1 MASNCY
7 SKSLT
12 RKGGRFLLKLKR
24 GFNSAWSISGVWTIV
39 LLTIVQTWGC
49 RLEGSQPQFQLRGAL
64 QAGVVQTN
72 PITSQQITNLTF
84 ILNGWGLAVRDLN
97 EDGWPD
103 LVLGGKPG
111 WGGVYFS
118 DRGHWKFTNATSRLS
133 ETIQKSAIAGILVT
147 DLDRDGRLD
156 LITST
161 YDSGIWVSYG
171 DGRNGF
177 RTHAASYHPPK
188 GVYWGGMASADI
200 DQNGTVDIIGLGYRK
215 NRSRNYNSLRTHGG
229 PDRRLINTSTMAPG
243 EFDADRFRVSSTGL
257 VAEMGA
263 PSVILLNQGSTNL
276 NLRPFSA
283 IADYGKSTDKAL
295 ELDWSLSCAF
305 QDINGDGL
313 PDLYVC
319 NDYHSPDR
327 LWINVGG
334 GRFVDKIAEYLPYT
348 SLFSMGVAFT
358 DLNQDGVPDWIVT
371 DMLPRSPVQ
380 RILEYDDTYLNEKPS
395 ELFGSLRQISRNTM
409 FVSNRPQVTW
419 NEIGTLNGLAAS
431 GWSWG
436 PVWLDIN
443 GDGRTDLLVPSGY
456 AQNLQDQGK
465 PRDIGLTDFYS
476 TKENGL
482 FVFVQT
488 PDGRFQEQSE
498 ALGLNQ
504 ARSITMAV
512 VPCDMDHDGDPDL
525 VVHNFAEPLQMFEN
539 RTDGRFVCISL
550 EVSSGGGPLEGTR
563 VRWKSGTRAVSS
575 TWFGGGTYLSSPP
588 PEFYAPLDSGVSK
601 VSVEVTWG
609 DGRVDEYSLS
619 AGWHGIRA
627 PRSKSSESTR
637 PPVAVEPPARSKP
650 FARGGEFRLPGTSGD
665 HHDDLFL
672 QIYLP
677 ISLDKNRFLH
687 QTLGSHVWLADS
699 GGGSLVKLTHLGGGI
714 TNWSAE
720 LILKRVSPAPAAFLP
735 GPSLGWIE
743 NTYRHGA
750 GLKAGLSRLE
760 SGSRV
765 QSIGTVPEHGLTG
778 VVGPDSGPWL
788 LGGAGYFGRFPEH
801 PRVFLWDV
809 AHGTGVAVTNLPFES
824 RISDAVWLDSG
835 GDGTWVV
842 AEWFGQIW
850 ETSEPV
856 GSGRWKPILGRAEQ
870 SAGSHVQAALFKGL
884 DSKIRGREEMLVAG
898 YGLNNEWVFRAD
910 GNLGWLLHRSTNE
923 TEFSGLIESMW
934 DAEGVARPLIP
945 FKHFKGDPDEAPF
958 SNVVDYS
965 KARGKRIHRG
975 MGEAKRVDVAN
986 SMLLKGGSGRWE
998 RRPLPLE
1005 LQVAPIRDA
1014 VVIPTPDGP
1023 AWLIT
1028 FKETEG
1034 HRTFGSPPQS
1044 WPALVYWPGAI
1055 GGIGKVTSAETLGF
1069 DGLIG
1074 DAQLIVVG
1082 ETVQPFQ
1089 VLAVWKEG
1097 RRCSVYGLAGQSP

>member
-1 MASNCY
+1 MTMI
-7 SKSLT
+7 LV
-12 RKGGRFLLKLKR
+12 GE
-24 GFNSAWSISGVWTIV
+24 
-39 LLTIVQTWGC
+39 VQMYG
-49 RLEGSQPQFQLRGAL
+49 QAPQFKSRSVL
-64 QAGVVQTN
+64 QAGISQTN
-72 PITSQQITNLTF
+72 PITSQQVSNITF
-84 ILNGWGLAVRDLN
+84 ILNGWGLAIRDINL
-97 EDGWPD
+97 DGWPD

-111 WGGVYFS
+111 WGGVYYS
-118 DRGHWKFTNATSRLS
+118 DRGPWKFTNANARLS
-133 ETIQKSAIAGILVT
+133 ETTQKSTIAGIVIT
-147 DLDRDGRLD
+147 DLDRDGQLD

-161 YDSGIWVSYG
+161 YDAGIRVSHG
-171 DGRNGF
+171 NGQAGLS
-177 RTHAASYHPPK
+177 TQDLGYNAPK
-188 GVYWGGMASADI
+188 GAYWGGMAVSDI
-200 DQNGTVDIIGLGYRK
+200 DQDGNVDIVALGYRQ
-215 NRSRNYNSLRTHGG
+215 NRSRNSHSMRTSGG
-229 PDRRLINTSTMAPG
+229 ADRRFINTSSMGSG
-243 EFDADRFRVSSTGL
+243 EFDSDRFRVSSTGL

-263 PSVILLNQGSTNL
+263 ASAVLSNRGGTNL
-276 NLRPFSA
+276 IFRPFST
-283 IADYGKSTDKAL
+283 IADYGNSVDKAL

-327 LWINVGG
+327 LWINAGG
-334 GRFVDKIAEYLPYT
+334 GRFVDKIEDHVPYT

-358 DLNQDGVPDWIVT
+358 DINKDGVPDWIVT
-371 DMLPRSPVQ
+371 DMLPRNPTQ

-395 ELFGSLRQISRNTM
+395 ELFGSLRQISRNTV
-409 FVSNRPQVTW
+409 FVSNRPHRTW
-419 NEIGTLNGLAAS
+419 NEVGTLNGLAAS

-465 PRDIGLTDFYS
+465 PRDLGVADFYS

-498 ALGLNQ
+498 VLGLAQ

-539 RTDGRFVCISL
+539 RTDGRFVCLSL
-550 EVSSGGGPLEGTR
+550 EATPGGLPLEGTR
-563 VRWKSGTRAVSS
+563 VRWKSGTRAGPS

-601 VSVEVTWG
+601 VSVEVTWV
-609 DGRVDEYSLS
+609 DERVDEYSLPP
-619 AGWHGIRA
+619 GWHGIRA
-627 PRSKSSESTR
+627 PKSKPPGPTR
-637 PPVAVEPPARSKP
+637 PPVTAELPVRSTPYNK
-650 FARGGEFRLPGTSGD
+650 RGEFRLPGTSGD

-672 QIYLP
+672 QVHLP
-677 ISLDKNRFLH
+677 VSLDGNRFLH
-687 QTLGSHVWLADS
+687 KTLGNQVWVADS
-699 GGGSLVKLTHLGGGI
+699 GGGSLVKLTQSGGGI

-735 GPSLGWIE
+735 GPNLGWIE

-750 GLKAGLSRLE
+750 RYKAGVSRLE
-760 SGSRV
+760 SGSSI
-765 QSIGTVPEHGLTG
+765 QAIGTVPDHGLTR

-788 LGGAGYFGRFPEH
+788 LGGAGHFGRFPEY
-801 PRVFLWDV
+801 PNAVLWDV
-809 AHGTGVAVTNLPFES
+809 AAGTGAAVTNLPFES
-824 RISDAVWLDSG
+824 RISDAVWMDSG
-835 GDGTWVV
+835 GGGTWVV
-842 AEWFGQIW
+842 SEWFGRIW
-850 ETSEPV
+850 ETSEFV
-856 GSGRWKPILGRAEQ
+856 GSGRWKPIVGPVDPA
-870 SAGSHVQAALFKGL
+870 AVTHVQTALFKGPG
-884 DSKIRGREEMLVAG
+884 SRVRGREEVLVAG

-910 GNLGWLLHRSTNE
+910 GHLGWLLVRSTNE

-958 SNVVDYS
+958 SNVVEYS

-975 MGEAKRVDVAN
+975 MGAAKRVDVAN
-986 SMLLKGGSGRWE
+986 SMLSKGDSGRWE

-1014 VVIPTPDGP
+1014 VVIPTPEGP

-1028 FKETEG
+1028 FKETDG

-1044 WPALVYWPGAI
+1044 WPALVFWPGST
-1055 GGIGKVTSAETLGF
+1055 GGTGKVSSAEGLGF
-1069 DGLIG
+1069 SGLIG
-1074 DAQLIVVG
+1074 DAQLIVAG

-1089 VLAVWKEG
+1089 VLAVWTDG
-1097 RRCSVYGLAGQSP
+1097 RRCSVYRRSDQTP

>member
-1 MASNCY
+1 M
-7 SKSLT
+7 KT
-12 RKGGRFLLKLKR
+12 
-24 GFNSAWSISGVWTIV
+24 GVWVIV
-39 LLTIVQTWGC
+39 LVTIIQIC
-49 RLEGSQPQFQLRGAL
+49 FFRLEGSQPQFQARGAL
-64 QAGVVQTN
+64 QAGVVQTD
-72 PITSQQITNLTF
+72 PITSQQITNITF
-84 ILNGWGLAVRDLN
+84 ILNGWGLAIRDLN

-111 WGGVYFS
+111 WGGVHYS
-118 DRGHWKFTNATSRLS
+118 DRGPWKFTNAASRLP
-133 ETIQKSAIAGILVT
+133 ETIRKSTIAGVLVT
-147 DLDRDGRLD
+147 DLDSDGQLD
-156 LITST
+156 LVTST
-161 YDSGIWVSYG
+161 YDAGIRVSH
-171 DGRNGF
+171 GRGKHGF
-177 RTHAASYHPPK
+177 RTEDVGYPAPK

-200 DQNGTVDIIGLGYRK
+200 DQNGTVDIIGLGYRQ
-215 NRSRNYNSLRTHGG
+215 NRSRNYNSLRANGG
-229 PDRRLINTSTMAPG
+229 ADRRLINTSSTGSG
-243 EFDADRFRVSSTGL
+243 EFDSDRFRVSNTGL

-263 PSVILLNQGSTNL
+263 ASVILLNQGRTNL
-276 NLRPFSA
+276 SLRPFSSL
-283 IADYGKSTDKAL
+283 ADYGRSTDKAL

-334 GRFVDKIAEYLPYT
+334 GRFVDKIHEYLPYT

-371 DMLPRSPVQ
+371 DMLPRSPIQ
-380 RILEYDDTYLNEKPS
+380 RILEYDDSYLNEKPS
-395 ELFGSLRQISRNTM
+395 ELFGSLRQISRNTV
-409 FVSNRPQVTW
+409 FVSNRPRTTW
-419 NEIGTLNGLAAS
+419 NELGTLKGLAAS

-443 GDGRTDLLVPSGY
+443 GDGGMDLLVPSGY

-465 PRDIGLTDFYS
+465 PRDIGLNDFYS

-488 PDGRFQEQSE
+488 SDGRFQEQSE
-498 ALGLNQ
+498 ALGLNP

-525 VVHNFAEPLQMFEN
+525 VVHNFADPLQIFEN

-550 EVSSGGGPLEGTR
+550 EVTPGGVPLEGTR

-601 VSVEVTWG
+601 VSVEVTWV
-609 DGRVDEYSLS
+609 DGRVDEYSLPP
-619 AGWHGIRA
+619 GWHGLRA
-627 PRSKSSESTR
+627 PKSRPPGPTR
-637 PPVAVEPPARSKP
+637 PTVAVEPRALPKP
-650 FARGGEFRLPGTSGD
+650 YAKGLELRLPGTSGD

-672 QIYLP
+672 QVYLP
-677 ISLDKNRFLH
+677 VSLDKNRFLH
-687 QTLGSHVWLADS
+687 KTLGSQVWLADS
-699 GGGSLVKLTHLGGGI
+699 GGGSLVTLTHSGGGI

-735 GPSLGWIE
+735 GTNLAWIE

-760 SGSRV
+760 SGSRTP
-765 QSIGTVPEHGLTG
+765 SIGTVPDHGLTC
-778 VVGPDSGPWL
+778 VAGPDSGPWL

-801 PRVFLWDV
+801 PNVVLWEV
-809 AHGTGVAVTNLPFES
+809 PTGTGAAVTNLPFES
-824 RISDAVWLDSG
+824 RISDAVWMDSG
-835 GDGTWVV
+835 GGGTWVV
-842 AEWFGQIW
+842 SEWFGRVW
-850 ETSEPV
+850 ETSEP
-856 GSGRWKPILGRAEQ
+856 GAAGRWKPIVAPSDSGAV
-870 SAGSHVQAALFKGL
+870 SHVQTALFKG
-884 DSKIRGREEMLVAG
+884 SGSRIRGREEVLVAG

-910 GNLGWLLHRSTNE
+910 GNLGWLLLRSTNE

-934 DAEGVARPLIP
+934 DAEGMARPLIP

-958 SNVVDYS
+958 SNVVEYS

-986 SMLLKGGSGRWE
+986 SMLSKGDSGRWE

-1014 VVIPTPDGP
+1014 VVIPTPEGP

-1044 WPALVYWPGAI
+1044 WPALVFWPGSA
-1055 GGIGKVTSAETLGF
+1055 GGTGKVSRAEGLGF
-1069 DGLIG
+1069 SGLIG
-1074 DAQLIVVG
+1074 DAQLIVVD

-1089 VLAVWKEG
+1089 VLAVWKDG
-1097 RRCSVYGLAGQSP
+1097 RRCSVYGAAAQSP

>member
-1 MASNCY
+1 M
-7 SKSLT
+7 
-12 RKGGRFLLKLKR
+12 
-24 GFNSAWSISGVWTIV
+24 II
-39 LLTIVQTWGC
+39 QTWVF
-49 RLEGSQPQFQLRGAL
+49 RMEGSEPQFQARGAL

-72 PITSQQITNLTF
+72 QITSQHITNITF
-84 ILNGWGLAVRDLN
+84 ILNGWGLAIRDLN

-111 WGGVYFS
+111 WGGIYYS
-118 DRGHWKFTNATSRLS
+118 DRGPWKFTNATSRLS
-133 ETIQKSAIAGILVT
+133 EAIQKSAIAGVVVS
-147 DLDRDGRLD
+147 DLDSDGRLD

-161 YDSGIWVSYG
+161 YDVGIRVSYG
-171 DGRNGF
+171 NGRLGF
-177 RTHAASYHPPK
+177 RTQDVSYPPPK

-200 DQNGTVDIIGLGYRK
+200 DQNGRVDIIALGYRQ
-215 NRSRNYNSLRTHGG
+215 NRSRNYNSLRTNGG
-229 PDRRLINTSTMAPG
+229 TDRRLINTSSMAPG
-243 EFDADRFRVSSTGL
+243 EFDSDRFRVSNTGL

-263 PSVILLNQGSTNL
+263 ASVILLNQGSTNL
-276 NLRPFSA
+276 TLRPFSA
-283 IADYGKSTDKAL
+283 IADYGNSSDKAL

-334 GRFVDKIAEYLPYT
+334 GRFVDKIHEYLPYT

-358 DLNQDGVPDWIVT
+358 DLNQDGIPDWIVT
-371 DMLPRSPVQ
+371 DMLPRNPVQ

-395 ELFGSLRQISRNTM
+395 ELFGSLRQISRNTV

-419 NEIGTLNGLAAS
+419 NELGTLKGLAAS

-488 PDGRFQEQSE
+488 SDGRFQEQSE
-498 ALGLNQ
+498 ALGLSQ

-550 EVSSGGGPLEGTR
+550 EVTPGGLPLEGTR

-575 TWFGGGTYLSSPP
+575 AWFGGGTYLSSLP
-588 PEFYAPLDSGVSK
+588 PEFYAPLDSGFSK
-601 VSVEVTWG
+601 ASVEVIWV
-609 DGRVDEYSLS
+609 DGRVDQYSL
-619 AGWHGIRA
+619 APGWHRI
-627 PRSKSSESTR
+627 PSPKFKSSEPTMR
-637 PPVAVEPPARSKP
+637 PPVAIEPGARSKP
-650 FARGGEFRLPGTSGD
+650 YAHGGELLLPGTSGD

-672 QIYLP
+672 QVYLP
-677 ISLDKNRFLH
+677 VSIGKSRFLH
-687 QTLGSHVWLADS
+687 KTLGSQVWLADS
-699 GGGSLVKLTHLGGGI
+699 GGGSLVKLTHAGSAI

-735 GPSLGWIE
+735 GPKLGWIE

-750 GLKAGLSRLE
+750 GLRAGLFQLE
-760 SGSRV
+760 SGTRA
-765 QSIGTVPEHGLTG
+765 QSIGTVPEHGLSS

-801 PRVFLWDV
+801 PNAVLWDLDK
-809 AHGTGVAVTNLPFES
+809 GTGATVTNLPFES
-824 RISDAVWLDSG
+824 RISDVVWMDSG
-835 GDGTWVV
+835 RGGTWVV
-842 AEWFGQIW
+842 SEWFGQIW
-850 ETSEPV
+850 ETSEPL
-856 GSGRWKPILGRAEQ
+856 GSGRWMPIVGPANQ
-870 SAGSHVQAALFKGL
+870 ATVSHVQTALFKGPV
-884 DSKIRGREEMLVAG
+884 SKVHGREEVLVAG

-910 GNLGWLLHRSTNE
+910 ANLGWLLLRSTNE
-923 TEFSGLIESMW
+923 TEFSGLIEFLW

-945 FKHFKGDPDEAPF
+945 FKHFKGDPEEPPF
-958 SNVVDYS
+958 SNGVEYS
-965 KARGKRIHRG
+965 KARGNRIHRG
-975 MGEAKRVDVAN
+975 MADAKRVDVAN
-986 SMLLKGGSGRWE
+986 SMLSKGSSGRWE

-1014 VVIPTPDGP
+1014 VVIPTPEGP

-1028 FKETEG
+1028 FKETDG

-1044 WPALVYWPGAI
+1044 WPALVYWPSST
-1055 GGIGKVTSAETLGF
+1055 GGIGKVTSAEGLGF
-1069 DGLIG
+1069 SGLIG
-1074 DAQLIVVG
+1074 DAQLVVVG
-1082 ETVQPFQ
+1082 ETIQPFQ
-1089 VLAVWKEG
+1089 VLAVWKDG

>member
-1 MASNCY
+1 M
-7 SKSLT
+7 
-12 RKGGRFLLKLKR
+12 
-24 GFNSAWSISGVWTIV
+24 IV
-39 LLTIVQTWGC
+39 LLMIIQSWIF
-49 RLEGSQPQFQLRGAL
+49 RMEGSEPPFQARGAL

-72 PITSQQITNLTF
+72 PITSQQITNITF
-84 ILNGWGLAVRDLN
+84 ILNGWGLAIRDLN
-97 EDGWPD
+97 ADGWPD

-118 DRGHWKFTNATSRLS
+118 DRGPWKFTNATSRLA
-133 ETIQKSAIAGILVT
+133 ETIQKSAIAGIVVS
-147 DLDRDGRLD
+147 DLNSDGRLD

-161 YDSGIWVSYG
+161 YDAGIRVSYG
-171 DGRNGF
+171 DGRLGF
-177 RTHAASYHPPK
+177 RTNEVSYHPPK

-200 DQNGTVDIIGLGYRK
+200 DQNGSVDIIALGYRQ
-215 NRSRNYNSLRTHGG
+215 NRSRNYNSLRTNGG
-229 PDRRLINTSTMAPG
+229 ADRRLINTSTMAPG
-243 EFDADRFRVSSTGL
+243 EFDPDRFRVSSTGL

-263 PSVILLNQGSTNL
+263 PSVVLLNQGGTNL
-276 NLRPFSA
+276 NLQPLSA
-283 IADYGKSTDKAL
+283 MADYGNSTDKAL

-305 QDINGDGL
+305 QDINGDGR

-327 LWINVGG
+327 LWMNVGG
-334 GRFVDKIAEYLPYT
+334 GRFVDKIADYLPYT

-358 DLNQDGVPDWIVT
+358 DLNQDGVPDWVVT
-371 DMLPRSPVQ
+371 DMLPRNPVQ

-395 ELFGSLRQISRNTM
+395 ELFGSLRQISRNTV
-409 FVSNRPQVTW
+409 FVSHRPHVTW
-419 NEIGTLNGLAAS
+419 NEVGALKGLAAS

-443 GDGRTDLLVPSGY
+443 GDGRMDLLVPSGY

-498 ALGLNQ
+498 ALGLKQ

-550 EVSSGGGPLEGTR
+550 EVTPGGVPLEGTR

-575 TWFGGGTYLSSPP
+575 TWFGGGTYLSSVP

-601 VSVEVTWG
+601 VSVEVTWV

-627 PRSKSSESTR
+627 PRSKSSVTTK
-637 PPVAVEPPARSKP
+637 PPVAIEPQTRSKP
-650 FARGGEFRLPGTSGD
+650 YLKGGELRLPGTSGD

-672 QIYLP
+672 QVYLP
-677 ISLDKNRFLH
+677 VSLDKNWFMH
-687 QTLGSHVWLADS
+687 KTLGSHVWLADS

-720 LILKRVSPAPAAFLP
+720 LIQKRVSPAPAAFLP
-735 GPSLGWIE
+735 GPSFGWLE

-765 QSIGTVPEHGLTG
+765 QSIGTILEQGLTC

-801 PRVFLWDV
+801 PNAFLWDV
-809 AHGTGVAVTNLPFES
+809 GTGTGETVTNLPFES
-824 RISDAVWLDSG
+824 RISDAIWMDSNG
-835 GDGTWVV
+835 GGTWVV

-850 ETSEPV
+850 ETSELV
-856 GSGRWKPILGRAEQ
+856 GSGRWRPIDSSTKQAAL
-870 SAGSHVQAALFKGL
+870 SHVQTALFKGPGAR
-884 DSKIRGREEMLVAG
+884 IRGREEVLVAG
-898 YGLNNEWVFRAD
+898 YGINNEWVFRAND
-910 GNLGWLLHRSTNE
+910 NLGWLLLRSTNE

-945 FKHFKGDPDEAPF
+945 YKHFKGDPDEPPF
-958 SNVVDYS
+958 SNVVEYS
-965 KARGKRIHRG
+965 NARGKRIHRG
-975 MGEAKRVDVAN
+975 MGGAKRVDVAN
-986 SMLLKGGSGRWE
+986 SMLFKGDSGRWE

-1014 VVIPTPDGP
+1014 VVIPTPEGP

-1044 WPALVYWPGAI
+1044 WPALVFWPGSN
-1055 GGIGKVTSAETLGF
+1055 GGTGKVASAEGLGF
-1069 DGLIG
+1069 SGLIG

-1089 VLAVWKEG
+1089 VLAVWKDG
-1097 RRCSVYGLAGQSP
+1097 RRCSIYRLAGQSP